1 MGCSHG
7 DIAPDNVI
15 FDANTEKVKV
25 IIDLDETEYG
35 FPIRDVTKALYYFC
49 FDEKTNQLDTKKTQS
64 FFSGYLSEYKMTM
77 NEARSVTKLLAL
89 FAKELPERYIK
100 KSKDPDFF
108 ENCQNHFLKQ
118 IPERSNNIIETI
130 MATSLSEL
138 IGAENMLKIQSN
150 ISPSLAR
157 KQ

>member
-1 MGCSHG
+1 
-7 DIAPDNVI
+7 
-15 FDANTEKVKV
+15 
-25 IIDLDETEYG
+25 
-35 FPIRDVTKALYYFC
+35 
-49 FDEKTNQLDTKKTQS
+49 
-64 FFSGYLSEYKMTM
+64 M

-130 MATSLSEL
+130 MATSLP
-138 IGAENMLKIQSN
+138 I
-150 ISPSLAR
+150 R
-157 KQ
+157 TDWC